1 MFDPKQLDELTQ
13 RVADALPPG
22 ISDIQQDV
30 KKNLRSAMQST
41 FAKLDLVTREE
52 FEVQSAVL
60 QRTREK
66 LEAMEALV
74 ADLEKMTNKN

>member
-1 MFDPKQLDELTQ
+1 MLDPKQLDELTR

-22 ISDIQQDV
+22 FGDIQHDV
-30 KKNLRSAMQST
+30 KKNLHAALQSV
-41 FAKLDLVTREE
+41 FNRLDLVTREE

-66 LEAMEALV
+66 LEALEACV
-74 ADLEKMTNKN
+74 ADLEKQLNKD

>member
-1 MFDPKQLDELTQ
+1 MFDPKQLDEITR
-13 RVADALPPG
+13 RVTDALPPG
-22 ISDIQQDV
+22 ISDIQSDV
-30 KKNLRSAMQST
+30 KKNLHAALQGV

-66 LEAMEALV
+66 LETMEASV
-74 ADLEKMTNKN
+74 ADLEKQIKKV

>member
-1 MFDPKQLDELTQ
+1 MFDPKQIDELTR

-22 ISDIQQDV
+22 FSDIQGDV
-30 KKNLRSAMQST
+30 KKNLRAAMQAT

-52 FEVQSAVL
+52 FEVQAAVL

-66 LEAMEALV
+66 LEALEACVTEMEQQIT
-74 ADLEKMTNKN
+74 KG

>member
-13 RVADALPPG
+13 RVTDALPPG

-30 KKNLRSAMQST
+30 KKNLRSAIQST

>member
-13 RVADALPPG
+13 RVTDALPQG

-30 KKNLRSAMQST
+30 KKNLRSAIQST

>member
-22 ISDIQQDV
+22 FGDIQQDV

-66 LEAMEALV
+66 LEAMGALV
-74 ADLEKMTNKN
+74 ADLEKQINKD

>member
-1 MFDPKQLDELTQ
+1 MFDPKQLDDLTR

-22 ISDIQQDV
+22 FSDIQGDV
-30 KKNLRSAMQST
+30 KKNLRAAMQAT

-60 QRTREK
+60 RRTREK
-66 LEAMEALV
+66 LEALEARV
-74 ADLEKMTNKN
+74 TGLEKQINKG

>member
-1 MFDPKQLDELTQ
+1 MFDPKQLDELAQ

-22 ISDIQQDV
+22 FSSIHQDV
-30 KKNLRSAMQST
+30 KKNLRSAMQTT
-41 FAKLDLVTREE
+41 FARLDLVTREE

-74 ADLEKMTNKN
+74 ADLEKQITRD